1 MAICDATKLAQKI
14 SNKEV
19 ICSEMLEHYI
29 DRVERCNS
37 EFKAVVVGNSK
48 SPGGRWMVYSICWQF
63 AISISR

>member
-37 EFKAVVVGNSK
+37 EFKAVVVGNSNR
-48 SPGGRWMVYSICWQF
+48 PGGR
-63 AISISR
+63 